1 MADTFNY
8 QNPKPAFDIG
18 RVINRTFTAIK
29 NKPIVFLLPSLIIT
43 GIPMFLLSLMP
54 LFMGGGGLGN
64 GDSEA
69 LEKMVQVSLYTG
81 IGSLIAIII
90 GSIILQG
97 ILIFA
102 AVKDFNGERAT
113 LGEAVRIGIRYF
125 FPLLG
130 LGILVM
136 LGIFGGFILLI
147 IPAVFISLGWSIAA
161 PILIVEGR
169 SIIDSIGRSWNLTK
183 GYKRWIL
190 LFLLILAIIGVII
203 STILSAFTLIAGNP
217 ATVILEGGTPFYYLV
232 NGVVTGISQAIA
244 IMINS
249 AGIAAVYY
257 ELRQIREGVGAE
269 SLAAIFD

>member
-1 MADTFNY
+1 
-8 QNPKPAFDIG
+8 
-18 RVINRTFTAIK
+18 
-29 NKPIVFLLPSLIIT
+29 
-43 GIPMFLLSLMP
+43 MFLLSLMP

-183 GYKRWIL
+183 GYKRWIF